1 MFFEKKTVAKCELQV
16 QKYISEYVNDD
27 TPVKSKYF
35 GPKFDAHVHL
45 GSIDGIHNLIK
56 FREEFN
62 IKRSIGIV
70 WGNGYDELETKF
82 PDKFVQAKYFRSREL
97 FKAKPNLK
105 LTLDSLE
112 EIYQQG
118 YPVVKF
124 WFGPRVRDFVKE
136 QFKIDPPII
145 RLSDPFFKSVFAK
158 IEELGLILLIHV
170 SDPDLWYEKVYQPVS
185 RYGTKREHIDDFEEI
200 LSSFPDL
207 KVQQAHFGGQPE
219 DLENLARW
227 FELYPNYYID
237 TSSARWM
244 ARELGRY
251 PEKARKFFI
260 KFSDRILFGTDLVQD
275 RNKPISD
282 YYRTRY
288 FTFQAILETPCRNI
302 PLPFPDPENNNNTE
316 INGLDLPLDVL
327 KKIYWENANKFFNLK

>member
-1 MFFEKKTVAKCELQV
+1 MQE
-16 QKYISEYVNDD
+16 YISDYFNDD
-27 TPVKSKYF
+27 VAFSSKYN

-62 IKRSIGIV
+62 IKKSVGII
-70 WGNGYDELETKF
+70 WGNDYDKLETNF
-82 PDKFVQAKYFRSREL
+82 PDKFVLAKYFRSRQL

-105 LTLDSLE
+105 LTLDLIE
-112 EIYQQG
+112 KIYQQG
-118 YPVVKF
+118 FPVVKF
-124 WFGPRVRDFVKE
+124 WFGPRVRDFVRE
-136 QFKIDPPII
+136 QFKIDPPKI
-145 RLSDPFFKSVFAK
+145 RLSDPFFKSIFAK

-200 LSSFPDL
+200 LSSFPNL
-207 KVQQAHFGGQPE
+207 KVQQAHFGSQPE

-227 FELYPNYYID
+227 IESYPNYYID
-237 TSSARWM
+237 ISSARWM

-251 PEKARKFFI
+251 PKKAREFFI
-260 KFSDRILFGTDLVQD
+260 KYSDRILFGTDLVQD

-288 FTFQAILETPCRNI
+288 FTFLAILETSVRDV
-302 PLPFPDPENNNNTE
+302 PLPFPDPENDNNTK

-327 KKIYWENANKFFNLK
+327 KKIYWENAIKFFKLK

>member
-1 MFFEKKTVAKCELQV
+1 M
-16 QKYISEYVNDD
+16 QKYITEYFNDD
-27 TPVKSKYF
+27 IAITAKYK

-62 IKRSIGIV
+62 IKKSVGIV
-70 WGNGYDELETKF
+70 WGNGYDELEARF
-82 PDKFVQAKYFRSREL
+82 PDKFVLAKYFRSREL
-97 FKAKPNLK
+97 FKAKPNLS
-105 LTLDSLE
+105 LTLDSIE
-112 EIYQQG
+112 KIYHQG

-124 WFGPRVRDFVKE
+124 WFGPRVRDFVRD
-136 QFKIDPPII
+136 QFKIDPPMIK
-145 RLSDPFFKSVFAK
+145 LTDPFFKSIFAK
-158 IEELGLILLIHV
+158 IEELGLTLLIHV

-200 LSSFPDL
+200 LTMFPNL
-207 KVQQAHFGGQPE
+207 KVQQAHFGSQPE

-244 ARELGRY
+244 ARELGRQ
-251 PEKARKFFI
+251 PKKAREFFI
-260 KFSDRILFGTDLVQD
+260 KYSNRILFGTDLVQD
-275 RNKPISD
+275 RNKPISE

-288 FTFQAILETPCRNI
+288 FTFQAMLESPCRDV
-302 PLPFPDPENNNNTE
+302 PLPFPDPENNNNTK
-316 INGLDLPLDVL
+316 INGLDLPLDIL
-327 KKIYWENANKFFNLK
+327 KKIYWENAIKFYKLK

>member
-1 MFFEKKTVAKCELQV
+1 M
-16 QKYISEYVNDD
+16 QKYITEYINDD
-27 TPVKSKYF
+27 TSLKSKYK

-45 GSIDGIHNLIK
+45 GSIDSIHNLIK

-62 IKRSIGIV
+62 IKKSVGIV
-70 WGNGYDELETKF
+70 WGDVYDEFETKF
-82 PDKFVQAKYFRSREL
+82 PDKFVLAKYFRSRQL
-97 FKAKPNLK
+97 FSAKPDLK
-105 LTLDSLE
+105 LTLDLIE
-112 EIYQQG
+112 KIYQQG
-118 YPVVKF
+118 FPVVKF

-136 QFKIDPPII
+136 QYKIDPPII
-145 RLSDPFFKSVFAK
+145 RLTDPFFKSIFSK

-200 LSSFPDL
+200 LSSFPNL
-207 KVQQAHFGGQPE
+207 KVQQAHFGSQPE

-227 FELYPNYYID
+227 LELYPNYHID

-251 PEKARKFFI
+251 PEKAREFLI
-260 KFSDRILFGTDLVQD
+260 KYSDKILFGTDIVQD
-275 RNKPISD
+275 RHKPISD

-302 PLPFPDPENNNNTE
+302 PLPFPDPENDNNTK

-327 KKIYWENANKFFNLK
+327 KKIYWENANKFFKLK